1 MAIPQTFISE
11 LRERTDMLS
20 LVGAYVRLRRSGR
33 GYVGL
38 CPFHTEKT
46 PSFTVYPD
54 SASFYCYGCHKGG
67 DAITFV
73 RDIENLDYVA
83 AVRTLAERAGM
94 TMPDEGAYDG
104 LARTKRR
111 LKEMHRDAARF
122 FYSRL
127 SSPDGREA
135 LDYLHQRGVSDR
147 AITHF
152 GVGWAPAGWQELTDH
167 LLSKG
172 YRADEIILGNL
183 AFEGRSGRPTDR
195 FRERIMFPIIDVQG
209 SVIAF
214 GGRTMKPKE
223 EGKPYRKYL
232 NTSDT
237 PIYKKSRN
245 LYGINWAKNTNVRRD
260 GERVIIVVEGFMDV
274 IALWQAGIDNA
285 VAAQG
290 TAFTK
295 EQAQLLAKYSKKI
308 VLSQDG
314 DAAGQRAIKASIPV
328 LRSSGIDV
336 SIITVPEGLDP
347 DEYIRKYGPER
358 MKDLVSGG
366 VSDTEYLLGEA
377 RGKTDDDTPR
387 GRVEYLERVCD
398 VLETLSPIERDV
410 YAGRVAEELG
420 VEKSAI
426 LSQLSERDR
435 KKNGARQREE
445 IENMR
450 RVITG
455 SADRLDPTRAAN
467 TRAAKAEETL
477 LAMLLEHPERVTL
490 AKGVITP
497 EQFVTG
503 FNRKLYGLLIEL
515 CESGESP
522 SLMLMSSRLT
532 PEEMASAARVF
543 NAGGAPP
550 PDDDKTIQTCADI
563 ILDEGRRLT
572 GDALAEASP
581 EELLRRMEELR
592 KKKKRGRP

>member
-1 MAIPQTFISE
+1 M
-11 LRERTDMLS
+11 
-20 LVGAYVRLRRSGR
+20 
-33 GYVGL
+33 
-38 CPFHTEKT
+38 
-46 PSFTVYPD
+46 
-54 SASFYCYGCHKGG
+54 
-67 DAITFV
+67 
-73 RDIENLDYVA
+73 
-83 AVRTLAERAGM
+83 
-94 TMPDEGAYDG
+94 
-104 LARTKRR
+104 
-111 LKEMHRDAARF
+111 
-122 FYSRL
+122 
-127 SSPDGREA
+127 
-135 LDYLHQRGVSDR
+135 
-147 AITHF
+147 
-152 GVGWAPAGWQELTDH
+152 
-167 LLSKG
+167 
-172 YRADEIILGNL
+172 
-183 AFEGRSGRPTDR
+183 
-195 FRERIMFPIIDVQG
+195 
-209 SVIAF
+209 
-214 GGRTMKPKE
+214 
-223 EGKPYRKYL
+223 
-232 NTSDT
+232 
-237 PIYKKSRN
+237 
-245 LYGINWAKNTNVRRD
+245 
-260 GERVIIVVEGFMDV
+260 
-274 IALWQAGIDNA
+274 
-285 VAAQG
+285 
-290 TAFTK
+290 
-295 EQAQLLAKYSKKI
+295 
-308 VLSQDG
+308 
-314 DAAGQRAIKASIPV
+314 
-328 LRSSGIDV
+328 
-336 SIITVPEGLDP
+336 
-347 DEYIRKYGPER
+347 
-358 MKDLVSGG
+358 
-366 VSDTEYLLGEA
+366 
-377 RGKTDDDTPR
+377 
-387 GRVEYLERVCD
+387 CD